1 MNPKNRFH
9 GKALKQAVLHHRLGT
24 PKPFLRRLEDEVDR
38 AVEVSGLCE
47 ILCGSKHHGRV
58 AVMPTGVHL
67 AVVSGAMI
75 KGVRFLNRQGV
86 HVRSNPHRAGS
97 GTGTQRAHNAG
108 PPDAPVN
115 LAAERLQ
122 PLRNEFRGALL
133 LEAQFR
139 MSVNV
144 LPPLGQLPVVFG
156 DCVD

>member
-1 MNPKNRFH
+1 
-9 GKALKQAVLHHRLGT
+9 
-24 PKPFLRRLEDEVDR
+24 
-38 AVEVSGLCE
+38 
-47 ILCGSKHHGRV
+47 
-58 AVMPTGVHL
+58 MPTGVHL

-97 GTGTQRAHNAG
+97 GPGTQRAHHPGA
-108 PPDAPVN
+108 PDAPVN

-139 MSVNV
+139 MGVNV
-144 LPPLGQLPVVFG
+144 LPPLGQLPVVFEDLHVLNIRTLPAVCEFTNPAIHHAG
-156 DCVD
+156 NFSF